1 MSQHLHLAGII
12 PVANF
17 DDTFNMAYPWYMLP
31 VDGGFSMIQ
40 KSVFE
45 CAIAGCQTIWIVA
58 NDDVAPIIKHHIGEW
73 TYDPVYYYRKEKFYK
88 DKRKEIPIYYVPI
101 HPKDRDRRDSY
112 GWSALYGMHSAW
124 YVSHRLSKWVVP
136 EKYYVSFPHAA
147 FNIYSL
153 REHRPMINHKTNN
166 FFLSH
171 DNSIVKDNE
180 YLPFTMFGEDFK
192 KCRRHVNSETT
203 KTFYN
208 TEVGEK
214 YPSKKLPIN
223 ERWSAR
229 SFDIKTVFSQ
239 VDETNS
245 YKHDVEWFY
254 SLENWDNYRNFMS
267 SENFIQKP
275 SDSLTKAHKH
285 NIICNEEGYI
295 NEQ

>member
-1 MSQHLHLAGII
+1 MSQHVHLAGII
-12 PVANF
+12 PIANF
-17 DDTFNMAYPWYMLP
+17 DDTFGMPYPWFMLP
-31 VDGGFSMIQ
+31 VDNGFSMIQ

-58 NDDVAPIIKHHIGEW
+58 NDDIAPIIKHHIGEW
-73 TYDPVYYYRKEKFYK
+73 VYDPVYYYRKEKFYK

-124 YVSHRLSKWVVP
+124 YASQRLSKWITP

-147 FNIYSL
+147 FNIYTL
-153 REHRPMINHKTNN
+153 REHRPMINHHSNN
-166 FFLSH
+166 FFLTSGG
-171 DNSIVKDNE
+171 NTIKNNE
-180 YLPFTMFGEDFK
+180 YLSFTMFGEDFK
-192 KCRRHVNSETT
+192 NCRRHVNSETT

-229 SFDIKTVFSQ
+229 GFDIQTVFMQ
-239 VDETNS
+239 VNDTDS
-245 YKHDVEWFY
+245 YNHDIDWFY
-254 SLENWDNYRNFMS
+254 SLDTWDGYNAFIS

-275 SDSLTKAHKH
+275 SDSLTKANKH
-285 NIICNEEGYI
+285 NIICNQEGYI
-295 NEQ
+295 NE

>member
-1 MSQHLHLAGII
+1 MSQHMHLAGII
-12 PVANF
+12 PIANF
-17 DDTFNMAYPWYMLP
+17 NDTFDMPYPWFMLP
-31 VDGGFSMIQ
+31 VDNGFSMIQ

-58 NDDVAPIIKHHIGEW
+58 NDDIAPIIKHHIGEW
-73 TYDPVYYYRKEKFYK
+73 VYDPVYYYRKEKFYK
-88 DKRKEIPIYYVPI
+88 DKRKEIPIYYVPV

-124 YVSHRLSKWVVP
+124 YVSQRLSKWITP

-147 FNIYSL
+147 FNIYTL
-153 REHRPMINHKTNN
+153 REHRPMINHHSNN
-166 FFLSH
+166 FFLTSGGSTIK
-171 DNSIVKDNE
+171 NNE
-180 YLPFTMFGEDFK
+180 YLSFTMFGEDFK
-192 KCRRHVNSETT
+192 NCRRHVNSETT

-229 SFDIKTVFSQ
+229 SFDIETVFSQ

-245 YKHDVEWFY
+245 YRHDLEWFH

>member
-1 MSQHLHLAGII
+1 MSQHTHLAGII
-12 PVANF
+12 PIANF
-17 DDTFNMAYPWYMLP
+17 NDTFGMPYPWYMLP
-31 VDGGFSMIQ
+31 IDNGFSMIQ

-58 NDDVAPIIKHHIGEW
+58 NDDIAPIIKHHVGEW
-73 TYDPVYYYRKEKFYK
+73 VYDPVYYYRKEKFYK

-124 YVSHRLSKWVVP
+124 YVSQRLSKWITP

-147 FNIYSL
+147 FNIYTL
-153 REHRPMINHKTNN
+153 REHRAMISHHHNN
-166 FFLSH
+166 FFLTSAGGTIK
-171 DNSIVKDNE
+171 NNE
-180 YLPFTMFGEDFK
+180 YLSFTMFGEDFK
-192 KCRRHVNSETT
+192 NCRRHVNSETT

-229 SFDIKTVFSQ
+229 SFDIQTVFSQ

-245 YKHDVEWFY
+245 YSHDIDWFY
-254 SLENWDNYRNFMS
+254 SLDTWDNYSNFLS

-275 SDSLTKAHKH
+275 SDSLTKANKH
-285 NIICNEEGYI
+285 NIICNEQGYI